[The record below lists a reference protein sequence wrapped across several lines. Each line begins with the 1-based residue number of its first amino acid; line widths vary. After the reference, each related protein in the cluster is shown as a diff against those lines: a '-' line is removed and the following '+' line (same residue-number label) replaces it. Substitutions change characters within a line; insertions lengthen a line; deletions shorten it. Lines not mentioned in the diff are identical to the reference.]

1 MKRTPKS
8 TREFVPVHPSG
19 GGAEKLPEGFIP
31 EWLFYP
37 LIAVAFVVPNLVFAP
52 GAFFP
57 QSLHILKWVTA
68 FTPIAILAVAA
79 GISIVA
85 APSDR
90 PVFRVDP
97 LGWLWLF
104 LLLYI
109 TAQPLWVRVTSVPTF
124 IREWLFFATLFIT
137 ALLCSNLFRRR
148 DMMMLVLFGAGLN
161 AALNILFAELQV
173 RLVRLPFFIL
183 PVPGNYVGNTGQQN
197 MLGIWV
203 AMAVLS
209 GLALHVMLLEEKEK
223 RPHDRSVPILVGV
236 NLAILS
242 VNSWGVFSTTS
253 RQSLLALFAG
263 TAVFLLAGARVRG
276 KAFVRLLLPVLLV
289 ILLAMGAAFQ
299 FNTGRTQVFV
309 EKAESLAKGA
319 VGEKRELSEADSGR
333 LSIYA
338 TALTMLKAHP
348 LGGVGLGHFKWN
360 YLEAQRELFRQHP
373 DSKLKWQYTMWAH
386 SELLHWFCETG
397 IIGGIFL
404 LSILFWCGFQ
414 VLKALRARKEVSLE
428 GLWSVGMLAL
438 IWTVALWGER
448 PFHRIEDAL
457 WVSLAFSFLG
467 REFLP
472 KEFSWAEIRRPW
484 IWKGFGLMIAS
495 IAVAGLVL
503 LGKGVVADH
512 ALAAALQTQDAQTQK
527 SWIDRASRSLLFRD
541 LADRAYAEHYLAM
554 AVARRD
560 GLALAEGL
568 ARLENYFSRQPQTRE
583 LNLLIGWYGRL
594 GNREKLEFFTS
605 YLKPGTYSIRPAAN
619 LSSAP

>member
-1 MKRTPKS
+1 MKRNRPA
-8 TREFVPVHPSG
+8 TREAVP
-19 GGAEKLPEGFIP
+19 AKPEQTGSETLSEAFLP

-37 LIAVAFVVPNLVFAP
+37 LISVALVVPNLVFAP
-52 GAFFP
+52 GAFFF

-68 FTPIAILAVAA
+68 FTPIAILSVAA
-79 GISIVA
+79 GVSIVA
-85 APSDR
+85 APKDR
-90 PVFRVDP
+90 PVLRVDP

-124 IREWLFFATLFIT
+124 IREWLFFATLFVT

-148 DMMMLVLFGAGLN
+148 DMMILVLFGAGLN

-173 RLVRLPFFIL
+173 RVVRLPFFIL

-209 GLALHVMLLEEKEK
+209 GVALHLMLLEARAE
-223 RPHDRSVPILVGV
+223 RPHDRFPLILAGV
-236 NLAILS
+236 NLSIVAI
-242 VNSWGVFSTTS
+242 NAWGVFSTTS
-253 RQSLLALFAG
+253 RQSLLALLAG
-263 TAVFLLAGARVRG
+263 TTVLLLAGARLRG
-276 KAFVRLLLPVLLV
+276 KTFVRSVLPVLVV
-289 ILLAMGAAFQ
+289 ILLAMGAAYQ
-299 FNTGRTQVFV
+299 FNTGRTQAFV

-319 VGEKRELSEADSGR
+319 IGEKSELSEADSGR

-360 YLEAQRELFRQHP
+360 YLEAQRELFRRYP
-373 DSKLKWQYTMWAH
+373 GSKLKWQYTMWAH
-386 SELLHWFCETG
+386 SEVLHWFCETG
-397 IIGGIFL
+397 LIGGIFL
-404 LSILFWCGFQ
+404 LSILLWCGFQ
-414 VLKALRARKEVSLE
+414 VIKRLRSGQNVSIE

-472 KEFSWAEIRRPW
+472 KELSWTEIRRPM
-484 IWKGFGLMIAS
+484 IWKGFGLTVSVIALS
-495 IAVAGLVL
+495 GLVL

-512 ALAAALQTQDAQTQK
+512 ALAVALQTRDAQVQK
-527 SWIDRASRSLLFRD
+527 SQIDRAAGSLLFRD
-541 LADRAYAEHYLAM
+541 LADRAYAEHFLAL
-554 AVARRD
+554 AVARQD
-560 GLALAEGL
+560 GEALAEGL
-568 ARLENYFSRQPQTRE
+568 SRLERYFTRQPQTRE
-583 LNLLIGWYGRL
+583 LNVLIGWYSRL
-594 GNREKLEFFTS
+594 GNREKLELFTS
-605 YLKPGTYSIRPAAN
+605 YLKPGSYSIRTSPN

>member
-1 MKRTPKS
+1 
-8 TREFVPVHPSG
+8 
-19 GGAEKLPEGFIP
+19 
-31 EWLFYP
+31 
-37 LIAVAFVVPNLVFAP
+37 
-52 GAFFP
+52 
-57 QSLHILKWVTA
+57 
-68 FTPIAILAVAA
+68 
-79 GISIVA
+79 
-85 APSDR
+85 
-90 PVFRVDP
+90 
-97 LGWLWLF
+97 
-104 LLLYI
+104 
-109 TAQPLWVRVTSVPTF
+109 
-124 IREWLFFATLFIT
+124 
-137 ALLCSNLFRRR
+137 
-148 DMMMLVLFGAGLN
+148 MLVLFGAGLN